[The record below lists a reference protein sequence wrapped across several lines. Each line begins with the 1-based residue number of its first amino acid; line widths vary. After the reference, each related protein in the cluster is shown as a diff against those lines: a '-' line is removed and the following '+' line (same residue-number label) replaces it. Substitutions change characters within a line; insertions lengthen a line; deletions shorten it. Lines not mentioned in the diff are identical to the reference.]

1 MGHFLP
7 LSKNNA
13 PLTATLFTFV
23 GPAVYGAVAAAT
35 TYFTALYYLP
45 SIDGCRIIGV
55 IVLVLWTLNEFRRI
69 RLAFEADG
77 EFSFFEMA
85 GHVPLIA
92 TYWALVTA
100 AGCASHP
107 WLHSKLPEIVTSWGY
122 PGIAKDFEVF
132 SPLTALFVAVGAA
145 VFLQVFFSYY
155 AGSRT
160 VRGEK
165 VGTIKSIK
173 QMLAKRRKRRDTRR
187 EDDILKRIHR
197 DGGTGKIPKEDLDFL
212 KSRSRTPRWQRS

>member
-13 PLTATLFTFV
+13 PLTATLFTFA

-35 TYFTALYYLP
+35 AYFTALYYLP
-45 SIDGCRIIGV
+45 SIDFCRIIGA
-55 IVLVLWTLNEFRRI
+55 IVFVLWTGGEFRRI
-69 RLAFEADG
+69 RLAFETDE
-77 EFSFFEMA
+77 EFSFLGIV

-107 WLHSKLPEIVTSWGY
+107 WLHTRLPELVTSWGY
-122 PGIAKDFEVF
+122 PSIAKDLKEF

-145 VFLQVFFSYY
+145 IFLQVFFSYY
-155 AGSRT
+155 SGSRT

-197 DGGTGKIPKEDLDFL
+197 DGGTAKIPKEDLDFL
-212 KSRSRTPRWQRS
+212 KSRSRTPRWQRT